1 MNSYCSATSSIV
13 FDALA
18 LAHLHGINESDRMTV
33 LAAEEGPRLARPISD
48 DWDVSVNICT
58 YNRCRLLLDSLNS
71 ILSQQAVGV
80 RYEVVVVDNNSTD
93 DTKPVVD
100 SFIARGCSNLR
111 YVFEARQGLSYARN
125 TAVREA
131 RAPILALTDD
141 DVQVAP
147 NWVSTIKRTFEN
159 QPEVGWIGG
168 KVLPRWASTPPR
180 WLTRD
185 HWSPLAAQDHGDVP
199 FSSSGRQ
206 VCLVGANLAIRKDLL
221 EQFGGF
227 RPDVQRVQDSV
238 GSMEDHELQIRLW
251 KAGRHGLYVP
261 DLVVMSDVS
270 ADRLMKKYHRR
281 WHRGHGHFYAMARLE
296 ELEHSSV
303 GWLFGVSSHIYK
315 RAVVEALR
323 WLGCVARGNLHGAF
337 THETNLWF
345 AAGFIGT
352 RYREFAT
359 AGDRSHWTE
368 LSRFVRAVARRL
380 ISGQRHSSKAGI
392 RQSRQSSRREMRPD
406 EPPSRS

>member
-1 MNSYCSATSSIV
+1 M
-13 FDALA
+13 
-18 LAHLHGINESDRMTV
+18 DR
-33 LAAEEGPRLARPISD
+33 
-48 DWDVSVNICT
+48 
-58 YNRCRLLLDSLNS
+58 
-71 ILSQQAVGV
+71 
-80 RYEVVVVDNNSTD
+80 
-93 DTKPVVD
+93 
-100 SFIARGCSNLR
+100 
-111 YVFEARQGLSYARN
+111 RQGS
-125 TAVREA
+125 
-131 RAPILALTDD
+131 PAL
-141 DVQVAP
+141 
-147 NWVSTIKRTFEN
+147 
-159 QPEVGWIGG
+159 GG
-168 KVLPRWASTPPR
+168 HSAE

-238 GSMEDHELQIRLW
+238 GSMEDHELQIRFW

-261 DLVVMSDVS
+261 ELVVMSDVS
-270 ADRLMKKYHRR
+270 ADRLMKKYRRR
-281 WHRGHGHFYAMARLE
+281 WHLGHGHFYAMARLE
-296 ELEHSSV
+296 EWEHSSV

-315 RAVVEALR
+315 RAVVEAFR

-345 AAGFIGT
+345 SAGFIRT

-368 LSRFVRAVARRL
+368 LGRFVRAVVRRL
-380 ISGQRHSSKAGI
+380 ISGQRHPRRPASDKADNRRAGKCVPT
-392 RQSRQSSRREMRPD
+392 SRRRDRDGWGCVFALAQSTIRP
-406 EPPSRS
+406 PTNPGRRSPSPGMARWCVDRTTVPDDAPELAGQLSQVPLFHKRVERRVARALLRLVDLPER

>member
-1 MNSYCSATSSIV
+1 MRQGL
-13 FDALA
+13 LA
-18 LAHLHGINESDRMTV
+18 GEHGPDRMNV
-33 LAAEEGPRLARPISD
+33 LAAETGPRSARLISD
-48 DWDVSVNICT
+48 DWDVSVSICT
-58 YNRCRLLLDSLNS
+58 YNRCRLLLDSLDS
-71 ILSQQAVGV
+71 VLSQQADGV

-111 YVFEARQGLSYARN
+111 YVFEGRQGLSYARN
-125 TAVREA
+125 TAVLEA
-131 RAPILALTDD
+131 RAPILAFTDD

-159 QPEVGWIGG
+159 RPEVGWIGG
-168 KVLPRWASTPPR
+168 KVLPRWASTPPT

-206 VCLVGANLAIRKDLL
+206 VCLVGANLVIRKDLL

-227 RPDVQRVQDSV
+227 RADVQRVQDSV

-251 KAGRHGLYVP
+251 KAGLQGLYVP

-296 ELEHSSV
+296 EWEHSSV

-345 AAGFIGT
+345 SAGFIGT

-368 LSRFVRAVARRL
+368 LTRFVRAVARRL
-380 ISGQRHSSKAGI
+380 ISGQRHSSKAHI
-392 RQSRQSSRREMRPD
+392 RQG
-406 EPPSRS
+406 